1 MRKSKIDT
9 ILNLSEEQKKI
20 IMDEIAYFFH
30 SEFDEEIGMLKQS
43 QILDLFV
50 EQLAPVVYNKALDDA
65 MRWYKHQQD
74 NVEAEYYT
82 LYKEVR

>member
-1 MRKSKIDT
+1 MKMNKRST
-9 ILNLSEEQKKI
+9 IVNLSEEQKKML
-20 IMDEIAYFFH
+20 MDEIAYFFH
-30 SEFDEEIGMLKQS
+30 SEFEEEIGMLKQS

-65 MRWYKHQQD
+65 MRWYKRQQD
-74 NVEAEYYT
+74 NMEADYYS

>member
-1 MRKSKIDT
+1 MRTNKKDT
-9 ILNLSEEQKKI
+9 IVNLSEEQKKI

-30 SEFDEEIGMLKQS
+30 SEFEEEIGMLKQS

-50 EQLAPVVYNKALDDA
+50 EQLAPIVYNKALDDA
-65 MRWYKHQQD
+65 MRWYEQQQD
-74 NVEAEYYT
+74 NMEADYYS